1 MLRGI
6 AASPGVAIGKVF
18 CLGREHFRIKK
29 KFITKKE
36 IPGELSRLEE
46 IVAKTKGEIL
56 KTKREATQ
64 KISPKE
70 TRIFDAHL
78 LILEDPYL
86 RELVVNRVT
95 KDRFNLEY
103 ALRQTGADVIDK
115 FKSIGDEYLKSRV
128 EDIQDVGT
136 RLLRNLLGR
145 ERDALDRL
153 EEEVIV
159 IAHDLSPSDTVQ
171 MHKERVI
178 GIATDI
184 GGRTSHTA
192 IMARSLE
199 IPAVVGLKDI
209 TARVQDEDRIIID
222 GDRGVVWVNPGEAT
236 LRRYQIAQARRR
248 AQAKELEGLRE
259 RAPKT
264 LDGHRVRL
272 TANIELPLEVSY
284 VKEHGAIG
292 IGLYR
297 TEFLYLNRSTLPSE
311 EEQYLAYQLVASQM
325 VPNSVVIRTLDI
337 GGDKFLSQ
345 LNLAPEMNPF
355 LGLRAIRLCL
365 HNVDLFKTQLGA
377 ILRASKQRNL
387 KIMYPMIS
395 GIEEL
400 RAANQVLREVKSE
413 LKDKGVSFD
422 EHIPVGAM
430 IEIPSAALAADELA
444 KEVDFFSIGTN
455 DLIQYFVAV
464 DRVNERVAYLYE
476 PLNPTVLRLVKSIID
491 AGHRAGI
498 WVSLCGEMASDPLAV
513 LVLLGLGLDEFS
525 IGAISI
531 PQVKNTIRSVTFE
544 AAKRLAD
551 GALSLSTAKEVERF
565 IRRRVARILPSQRG

>member
-18 CLGREHFRIKK
+18 CLGREYFRLKK

-36 IPGELSRLEE
+36 IPGELSRLEK
-46 IVAKTKGEIL
+46 IVAKTKDEIL

-64 KISPKE
+64 KISSKE

-86 RELVVNRVT
+86 RELVINHVT

-103 ALRQTGADVIDK
+103 ALRQTGIDLIDK
-115 FKSIGDEYLKSRV
+115 FKSIKDEYLKSRV
-128 EDIQDVGT
+128 EDIRDVET

-145 ERDALDRL
+145 ERNALSKL

-159 IAHDLSPSDTVQ
+159 IAHDLSPSDTAQ
-171 MHKERVI
+171 MHKERVN
-178 GIATDI
+178 GVATDI

-209 TARVQDEDRIIID
+209 TARVQDEDRIIVD
-222 GDRGVVWVNPGEAT
+222 GDRGMVWVNPGEAT
-236 LRRYQIAQARRR
+236 LRRYQITQGRRQAR
-248 AQAKELEGLRE
+248 AKKLEGLRE

-297 TEFLYLNRSTLPSE
+297 TEFLYLNHSTLPSE

-325 VPNSVVIRTLDI
+325 APNSVVIRTLDI

-345 LNLAPEMNPF
+345 LNLAPEINPF

-365 HNVDLFKTQLGA
+365 HNVDLFKTQLRA
-377 ILRASKQRNL
+377 ILRASKQKNL

-400 RAANQVLREVKSE
+400 RAANQVLREVMAE
-413 LKDKGVSFD
+413 LKGKGVSFD

-430 IEIPSAALAADELA
+430 IEIPSAALAAYELA
-444 KEVDFFSIGTN
+444 KKVDFFSIGTN
-455 DLIQYFVAV
+455 DLIQYFVAA
-464 DRVNERVAYLYE
+464 DRINERVAYLYE

-525 IGAISI
+525 VGAISI
-531 PQVKNTIRSVTFE
+531 PQVKNTIRSVKFE
-544 AAKRLAD
+544 DAKRLAD

-565 IRRRVARILPSQRG
+565 IRRRMGRILTSQRG